1 MTKADRVR
9 AFSMRC
15 DGMTW
20 EQIGE
25 ALHYDGGSIAKD
37 LRTALASPRKA
48 PYVRFPAVRRFL
60 DERCDNSIQIFA
72 GMIGVSPH
80 RLRRVLVYGD
90 APSKSLRRKIAQATG
105 LPEGEVFS
113 VGPCEMGG
121 AVTCT
126 ED

>member
-1 MTKADRVR
+1 MTKDDRVR

-37 LRTALASPRKA
+37 LRAALDA
-48 PYVRFPAVRRFL
+48 PKRAPHVRYPAISRFL
-60 DERCDNSIQIFA
+60 EERCGCSIQIFS

-90 APSKSLRRKIAQATG
+90 APSKSLRQKIAQATG
-105 LPEGEVFS
+105 LPESEIFS

-121 AVTCT
+121 PVTCA